1 MSFTK
6 LIIVLF
12 ASIALTSCLKEERRN
27 PEDTNP
33 PQNQE
38 VQEVP
43 QTTTPLDI
51 GSKAPDFTM
60 NDINGNSFT
69 LSSLKGKVVMIDFW
83 ATWCPPCV
91 RSIPEAKSIWN
102 AFKKQDFVL
111 LGISLDKDLAVWSNY
126 VKEQNMNWTH
136 VADGLFW
143 DNAAAVQ
150 YGVGSIP
157 SVWILDKEGT
167 IILKDVNPLAESE
180 KIRSTIAGLLN
191 KK

>member
-1 MSFTK
+1 MSLITFSISLIASLFFVSCGGTKQDTATPEPPKEDIGQQFTQ
-6 LIIVLF
+6 
-12 ASIALTSCLKEERRN
+12 
-27 PEDTNP
+27 TNS
-33 PQNQE
+33 QLE
-38 VQEVP
+38 V
-43 QTTTPLDI
+43 

-60 NDINGNSFT
+60 NDIEGNPFT

-111 LGISLDKDLAVWSNY
+111 LGISLDKDINVWKNY
-126 VKEQNMNWTH
+126 VKEQNMTWTH
-136 VADGLFW
+136 VGDGLFW
-143 DNAAAVQ
+143 DNAAALQ

-167 IILKDVNPLAESE
+167 IVLKDVNPLAEGD
-180 KIRSTIAGLLN
+180 KIRSTITELLA

>member
-1 MSFTK
+1 MSYTK
-6 LIIVLF
+6 LLLIIV
-12 ASIALTSCLKEERRN
+12 ASIALNACLDDNK
-27 PEDTNP
+27 PDADDSILP
-33 PQNQE
+33 KNQE
-38 VQEVP
+38 VQETV
-43 QTTTPLDI
+43 QTPTPVDI

-60 NDINGNSFT
+60 NDINGNPFT

-102 AFKKQDFVL
+102 AYKKQDFVL
-111 LGISLDKDLAVWSNY
+111 LGISLDKDLAVWNSY

-143 DNAAAVQ
+143 DNAAAIQ

-157 SVWILDKEGT
+157 SVWVLDKEGT

-180 KIRSTIAGLLN
+180 KIRSTIASLLS

>member
-1 MSFTK
+1 MSLITFSISLIASLFFVSCGGTK
-6 LIIVLF
+6 QDT
-12 ASIALTSCLKEERRN
+12 ATPERPKE
-27 PEDTNP
+27 
-33 PQNQE
+33 
-38 VQEVP
+38 
-43 QTTTPLDI
+43 DI
-51 GSKAPDFTM
+51 GQQFTQTNSQLDVGTKAPDFTM
-60 NDINGNSFT
+60 NDIEGNPFT

-111 LGISLDKDLAVWSNY
+111 LGISLDKDINVWKNY
-126 VKEQNMNWTH
+126 VKEQNMTWTH
-136 VADGLFW
+136 VGDGLFW
-143 DNAAAVQ
+143 DNAAALQ

-167 IILKDVNPLAESE
+167 IVLKDVNPLAEGD
-180 KIRSTIAGLLN
+180 KIRSTITELLA

>member
-1 MSFTK
+1 MSLITFSISLIASLILISCGGTKQDTETSEPPKEDVGQQFTQ
-6 LIIVLF
+6 
-12 ASIALTSCLKEERRN
+12 ANS
-27 PEDTNP
+27 
-33 PQNQE
+33 Q
-38 VQEVP
+38 
-43 QTTTPLDI
+43 LDI

-60 NDINGNSFT
+60 NDIEGNPFT

-111 LGISLDKDLAVWSNY
+111 LGISLDKDINVWKNY
-126 VKEQNMNWTH
+126 VKEQNMTWSH
-136 VADGLFW
+136 VADGQFW
-143 DNAAAVQ
+143 DNAAAIQ

-167 IILKDVNPLAESE
+167 IVLKDVNPLAEGE
-180 KIRSTIAGLLN
+180 KIRSTISELLA